1 MHRVARALVFLMF
14 LVVTVP
20 LTSYAAGDAT
30 GGAAKG
36 EESNLVHYRRL

>member
-30 GGAAKG
+30 ASTPT
-36 EESNLVHYRRL
+36 EEENNLVHYRSL